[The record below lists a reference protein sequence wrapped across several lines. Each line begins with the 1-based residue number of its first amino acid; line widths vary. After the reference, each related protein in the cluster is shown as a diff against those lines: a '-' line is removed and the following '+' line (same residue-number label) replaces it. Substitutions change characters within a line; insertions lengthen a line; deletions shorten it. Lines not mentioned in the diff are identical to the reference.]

1 VPYVYGGGSLTTEA
15 LNWIASASNVFN
27 HLPRTTLNRNL
38 TINGTLESVL
48 FELKVAQLFS
58 ARGYPWW
65 TNVSLFPNRVAD
77 AGRTNPSQTLLL
89 SLEEAATNQ
98 PGYKLQAVFA
108 TISNLVENSSAP
120 AIASLR
126 AVVQD
131 IYRVDSVFNNTNPA
145 KFVLPVDEVRYF
157 LGNGTFDS
165 NYLARSATT
174 GQFAG
179 ASAGALTILSAATGR
194 PTTNINLVV
203 RMDTLGGPCR
213 ILDMFGG
220 GPTFALQDSSGLP
233 FSFPNNFQLLAGS
246 VVHVTGYTDVT
257 NSNCAYPAIEVTSVG
272 LSAIP
277 IATDSDANGNLLI
290 DSWENRFFGG
300 VGLVDP
306 FGDADGDGYQN
317 LQEMLDGTDPNDS
330 YNHGLASPVHFAPPT
345 ISLEGNGAQAELH
358 FSWPVAYI
366 GRFRFGVL
374 HTADLTVPFVGLPFS
389 GPTLVLGNEFK
400 VSFTL
405 PSTSEDFYFLSIAL
419 H

>member
-1 VPYVYGGGSLTTEA
+1 
-15 LNWIASASNVFN
+15 
-27 HLPRTTLNRNL
+27 
-38 TINGTLESVL
+38 
-48 FELKVAQLFS
+48 
-58 ARGYPWW
+58 
-65 TNVSLFPNRVAD
+65 
-77 AGRTNPSQTLLL
+77 
-89 SLEEAATNQ
+89 
-98 PGYKLQAVFA
+98 
-108 TISNLVENSSAP
+108 
-120 AIASLR
+120 
-126 AVVQD
+126 
-131 IYRVDSVFNNTNPA
+131 
-145 KFVLPVDEVRYF
+145 
-157 LGNGTFDS
+157 
-165 NYLARSATT
+165 
-174 GQFAG
+174 
-179 ASAGALTILSAATGR
+179 
-194 PTTNINLVV
+194 
-203 RMDTLGGPCR
+203 M
-213 ILDMFGG
+213 
-220 GPTFALQDSSGLP
+220 
-233 FSFPNNFQLLAGS
+233 
-246 VVHVTGYTDVT
+246 
-257 NSNCAYPAIEVTSVG
+257 TSVG

-374 HTADLTVPFVGLPFS
+374 HAAALTVPFVGLPFS